1 MYQFRNGVEL
11 IKLCEQYEIDIYELM
26 VRCEMEESG
35 WPRQQIWDVMQDN
48 LQVMQDAITD
58 GLDPNLK
65 SVGGLVGGNAS
76 RIQLRQ
82 QQENFCGPTML
93 KAIAYALA
101 VSEFN
106 AAMGKIVAAPTA
118 GASGIL
124 PGIIVALMEDKNY
137 TREDGVKA
145 LFVAGAV
152 GKIIA
157 TNATLSGAE
166 GGCQAECGSA
176 AAMAA
181 AAAVYLGGGKP
192 DLSLEAAAIALK
204 GLLGLV
210 CDPVAGLVEVPCSKR
225 NGTAAANALASA
237 DMALAGIKSYIPFDE
252 VVDAMYRIGRLMSA
266 DLRETAAGGCA
277 ITPTALRYAEQT
289 LASSSPGKE

>member
-1 MYQFRNGVEL
+1 MYQFRNGNEL
-11 IKLCEQYEIDIYELM
+11 ISLCQQHEIDIYELM

-35 WPRQQIWDVMQDN
+35 STRQEIWDLMQSN
-48 LQVMQDAITD
+48 FQVMQEAIIK
-58 GLDPNLK
+58 GLNPDLK
-65 SVGGLVGGNAS
+65 SVGGLVGGNAN
-76 RIQLRQ
+76 RLKLRLE
-82 QQENFCGPTML
+82 QENFCGKTML
-93 KAIAYALA
+93 KAMAYALA

-124 PGIIVALMEDKNY
+124 PGIIVALKEDKGY
-137 TREDGVKA
+137 TQEEGIKA

-181 AAAVYLGGGKP
+181 AAAVYLAGGSP
-192 DLSLEAAAIALK
+192 ESSLGAAAIALK

-225 NGTAAANALASA
+225 NGTTVATALASA

-252 VVDAMYRIGRLMSA
+252 VVEAMYRVGKLMA
-266 DLRETAAGGCA
+266 VDLRETAAGGCA
-277 ITPTALRYAEQT
+277 ITPTALRYAQEALQD
-289 LASSSPGKE
+289 E

>member
-11 IKLCEQYEIDIYELM
+11 ISLCMQYEIDIWELM

-35 WPRQQIWDVMQDN
+35 WPRQQIWDAMQDN
-48 LQVMQDAITD
+48 LQVMQEAIIN
-58 GLDPNLK
+58 GLNPNLK
-65 SVGGLVGGNAS
+65 SIGGLVGGNAN
-76 RIQLRQ
+76 RLQLRR
-82 QQENFCGPTML
+82 ERDNLCGNTML

-124 PGIIVALMEDKNY
+124 PGIIVALMEDRNY

-145 LFVAGAV
+145 LFAGGAI

-157 TNATLSGAE
+157 ANATLSGAE

-181 AAAVYLGGGKP
+181 AAAVYLEGGNAEI
-192 DLSLEAAAIALK
+192 SLEAAAIALK

-252 VVDAMYRIGRLMSA
+252 VVDAMYRIGRLMPA

-277 ITPTALRYAEQT
+277 ITPTALRYAEQA
-289 LASSSPGKE
+289 LMPNNPK